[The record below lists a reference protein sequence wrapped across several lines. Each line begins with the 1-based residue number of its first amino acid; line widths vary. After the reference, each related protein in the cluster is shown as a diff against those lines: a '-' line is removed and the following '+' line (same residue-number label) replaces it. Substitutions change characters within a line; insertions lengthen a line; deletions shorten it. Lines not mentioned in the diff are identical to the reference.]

1 MVSLVIPDATALP
14 HAAAA
19 IRTHAAAH
27 VRLEAVSKR
36 YPGQTADALHHINLE
51 IQRGEIFGIIGR
63 SGAGKSTLIRCLN
76 RLEDPTGGRIVIDG
90 TDISALGTRQL
101 VEWRRSTGMIFQ
113 HFNLLS
119 AKTVRQNIELPL
131 RVAGV
136 PAAARARKVD
146 ELLALV
152 GLEARQHAW
161 PAQLSGGQ
169 KQRVGI
175 ARALVHDPELLLCDE
190 ATSALDPETTRA
202 ILALLKKINQQRHI
216 TIVLITHEMD
226 VVHDLCH
233 NVAVIDQGEIIER
246 GPVWQVYSDPQQET
260 TRQLLNPGHQT
271 LPESVAARL
280 SDHRLHQ
287 DARLL
292 LRLRYTGQGAR
303 PDIGALGARVPGEIT
318 LIHSAI
324 EWVEQK
330 PVGQLLVLLDAQH
343 EAQSVTA
350 QLAHIADRLEVVGYV
365 TGY

>member
-1 MVSLVIPDATALP
+1 MVSLSLPETEATART
-14 HAAAA
+14 AAPRVNGK
-19 IRTHAAAH
+19 IH
-27 VRLEAVSKR
+27 VTIDALSKR
-36 YPGQTADALHHINLE
+36 YPGQQADALHNVSLS
-51 IQRGEIFGIIGR
+51 IQQGEIFGIIGR

-76 RLEDPTGGRIVIDG
+76 RLEAPTAGRVVIDG
-90 TDISALGTRQL
+90 TDISALSARQL
-101 VEWRRSTGMIFQ
+101 VAWRRRTGMIFQ

-131 RVAGV
+131 KVAGV

-233 NVAVIDQGEIIER
+233 TVAVIDQGQIIER
-246 GPVWQVYSDPQQET
+246 GPVWQVYSEPREET
-260 TRQLLNPGHQT
+260 TRQLLNPEYQR
-271 LPESVAARL
+271 LPENIAPYL
-280 SDHRLHQ
+280 SERRQNRRSRALV
-287 DARLL
+287 
-292 LRLRYTGQGAR
+292 RLRYNGQGAH
-303 PDIGALGARVPGEIT
+303 PDLGALATLASGEIT
-318 LIHSAI
+318 VVYSAI
-324 EWVEQK
+324 EWVQNRAI
-330 PVGQLLVLLDAQH
+330 GQLLLLLDAKH
-343 EAQSVTA
+343 EAQFA
-350 QLAHIADRLEVVGYV
+350 QRQLANLADRLEVVGYV
-365 TGY
+365 TDY

>member
-1 MVSLVIPDATALP
+1 MVSLSIPETSALSDAATRHTSGASHVIIEAL
-14 HAAAA
+14 
-19 IRTHAAAH
+19 
-27 VRLEAVSKR
+27 SKR
-36 YPGQTADALHHINLE
+36 YPGQSVDALRNINLG
-51 IQRGEIFGIIGR
+51 IHRGEIFGIIGR

-76 RLEDPTGGRIVIDG
+76 RLEEPTAGRIVIDG
-90 TDISALGTRQL
+90 TDISALNARQL

-131 RVAGV
+131 KVAGV
-136 PAAARARKVD
+136 PAAVRARKVD

-190 ATSALDPETTRA
+190 ATSALDPETTRS

-233 NVAVIDQGEIIER
+233 NVAVIDQGEIIEC

-260 TRQLLNPGHQT
+260 TRQLLNPNHQA
-271 LPESVAARL
+271 LPESVGTRL
-280 SDHRLHQ
+280 TVHRQHHQ
-287 DARLL
+287 SRLL
-292 LRLRYTGQGAR
+292 VRLRYTGQGAQ
-303 PDIGALGARVPGEIT
+303 PDIGALSAEIAGEIT
-318 LIHSAI
+318 LIYSAI
-324 EWVEQK
+324 EWVDSK
-330 PVGQLLVLLDAQH
+330 PTGQLLLLLDARH
-343 EAQSVTA
+343 EAQSVTT
-350 QLAHIADRLEVVGYV
+350 QLAHIADRLEVLGYV